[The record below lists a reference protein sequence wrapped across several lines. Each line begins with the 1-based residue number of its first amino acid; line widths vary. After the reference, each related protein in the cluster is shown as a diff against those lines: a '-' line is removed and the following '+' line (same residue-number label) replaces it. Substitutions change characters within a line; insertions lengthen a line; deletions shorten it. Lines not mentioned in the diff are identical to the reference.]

1 MRAVLYRPF
10 VAGALLAGA
19 LVSSGVA
26 SAETSA
32 SCPKT
37 ASYEIVSGANDS
49 NRLWVYHVDGSS
61 RTTVCLH
68 IGTGAIGGL
77 AIVVD
82 TQSSLVPAIPTVGD
96 DPNTCTFVVPGADL
110 DQPVRFRLAIN
121 PSLNAVCITLAG
133 STTTVQFTVGVPA
146 VQLPLL
152 EVWRDGGVDWGLID
166 AAACPDGFVNQAVFH
181 TPSGCMATNT
191 RLFPPVIPPL

>member
-1 MRAVLYRPF
+1 MRAVLYRPV
-10 VAGALLAGA
+10 VAGALLAAA

-32 SCPKT
+32 SCPKA
-37 ASYEIVSGANDS
+37 ASYEIVSGDNDS

-82 TQSSLVPAIPTVGD
+82 TQSNVVPPLPTIGD
-96 DPNTCTFVVPGADL
+96 DPNTCSFVVPGADL
-110 DQPVRFRLAIN
+110 DKPVNFRLAIN
-121 PSLNAVCITLAG
+121 PSLNTVCITLEG
-133 STTTVQFTVGVPA
+133 STVTVQFAVGVPS

-152 EVWRDGGVDWGLID
+152 EVWRDGGTDWGLID
-166 AAACPDGFVNQAVFH
+166 AATCPDGFINQAVFH
-181 TPSGCMATNT
+181 VPSECMATNT
-191 RLFPPVIPPL
+191 RLFPPL